1 MSKRIRHILSVY
13 ISLKR
18 ITNLKVTFRK
28 RYICQA
34 LRAIY
39 MQFLKY
45 RSPFL
50 IVSIEV
56 DEPFMLELPD
66 PLYVDQYEQVI

>member
-1 MSKRIRHILSVY
+1 MSKRIRHIPSMY

-18 ITNLKVTFRK
+18 ITNSKVTFRK

-34 LRAIY
+34 PRAIY

-50 IVSIEV
+50 MVSIEV
-56 DEPFMLELPD
+56 DGAFMLELPD
-66 PLYVDQYEQVI
+66 PLYVGQYE